1 MGIIQPNLDAAHLK
15 YVIIEIYDWPEIY
28 GYISFEQN
36 ICLAVFKKNEMCV
49 GDLENRL
56 SKHFYRTQ
64 LHMKSK
70 SLITDELF
78 YIVKSELM
86 GPLVTMVKLVTL
98 LCILS

>member
-1 MGIIQPNLDAAHLK
+1 
-15 YVIIEIYDWPEIY
+15 
-28 GYISFEQN
+28 
-36 ICLAVFKKNEMCV
+36 MCV

>member
-1 MGIIQPNLDAAHLK
+1 MR
-15 YVIIEIYDWPEIY
+15 
-28 GYISFEQN
+28 
-36 ICLAVFKKNEMCV
+36 V

-86 GPLVTMVKLVTL
+86 GPLVTMFKMVIL
-98 LCILS
+98 LCILNEFTGYMQDTWYSSRDIDKRSKM